1 MNFCFDCDDTLY
13 DMRSPFDQARAEVL
27 PGLQADPEAFYT
39 RTRAFSEEIFDQ
51 VQDGTLTVDQSGVLR
66 IRKACEWWGQPV
78 TLAQAEAFQAAY
90 RRAQTEI
97 RMAPELEEWLAN
109 TRSGL
114 WILSNGPDVHQ
125 RRKFSALKTDR
136 FFPESHT
143 FTSGQIGFA
152 KPDPRAFQAVT
163 ADPADFWYIGDNYQN
178 DMEGAKALGWHTI
191 HFDRRHQGS
200 GPATDYVV
208 HDESELTALL
218 RQLEG
223 EYNV

>member
-1 MNFCFDCDDTLY
+1 MVGSASHTGTGRGLSGGLSAGMD
-13 DMRSPFDQARAEVL
+13 AEL
-27 PGLQADPEAFYT
+27 EECLAFGLQ
-39 RTRAFSEEIFDQ
+39 
-51 VQDGTLTVDQSGVLR
+51 R
-66 IRKACEWWGQPV
+66 IQEYK
-78 TLAQAEAFQAAY
+78 
-90 RRAQTEI
+90 
-97 RMAPELEEWLAN
+97 ELEEWLAD

-163 ADPADFWYIGDNYQN
+163 ADPSDFWYIGDNYHN

-200 GPATDYVV
+200 GPAADYIA

>member
-27 PGLQADPEAFYT
+27 PGLQADPVAFYT

-97 RMAPELEEWLAN
+97 RMAPELEEWLAD

-114 WILSNGPDVHQ
+114 WILSNGPDIHQ

-152 KPDPRAFQAVT
+152 KPDPPRI
-163 ADPADFWYIGDNYQN
+163 PGC
-178 DMEGAKALGWHTI
+178 
-191 HFDRRHQGS
+191 DRGS
-200 GPATDYVV
+200 F
-208 HDESELTALL
+208 
-218 RQLEG
+218 RQYEMTS
-223 EYNV
+223 